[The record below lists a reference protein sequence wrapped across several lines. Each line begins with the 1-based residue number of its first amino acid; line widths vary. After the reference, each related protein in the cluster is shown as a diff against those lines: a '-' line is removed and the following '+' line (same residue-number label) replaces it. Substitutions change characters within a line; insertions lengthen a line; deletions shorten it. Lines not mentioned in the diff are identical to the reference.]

1 MYTLIHGNYY
11 VVGMSPDADSIKF
24 RANNPDHWQLIDHDN
39 ERAFKKALNKEDG
52 VVTIR
57 LQGIDALE
65 THYTPPTIPTPKDV
79 REKARNVRRPSKG
92 NHRQPHHL
100 GETATNTFL
109 RNIGYSDIE
118 WKSWG
123 RNTWIDCATLK
134 KPDGSTIHCTDKYGD
149 ALPGYV
155 ITRDIERNGRPIG
168 WVFIGTPPAADG
180 TQLTPQEMGEL
191 MADSENFQLV
201 QQGVVY
207 PFFYMT
213 LPAAMRKPIYEAAQQ
228 AQQTGKKN
236 GTGCV
241 WPHDNTING
250 VDLPDLTTLHE
261 EHAIYPYLF
270 RRIVRQ
276 WYGKTL
282 LNFWESLR
290 RGDTLPDFED
300 RSLDMTGFFDDAN
313 PWLFVISEQDF
324 VRLSDVLEVEK
335 NRLKLR
341 VYPYDLIFLS

>member
-1 MYTLIHGNYY
+1 MYTLIYGNYY

-24 RANNPDHWQLIDHDN
+24 KANNPEHWNLIATDN
-39 ERAFKKALNKEDG
+39 KKAFAKAINKEDG

-65 THYTPPTIPTPKDV
+65 THYTPPTIPTPKDI
-79 REKARNVRRPSKG
+79 REKARNTKRPAKG

-100 GETATNTFL
+100 GEAATNTFL
-109 RNIGYSDIE
+109 RNIGYTDIE

-123 RNTWIDCATLK
+123 RNTWIDRATLNTTTG
-134 KPDGSTIHCTDKYGD
+134 PVSITDKYGD
-149 ALPGYV
+149 ALPGYI

-168 WVFIGTPPAADG
+168 WVYTGTPPANDG
-180 TQLTPQEMGEL
+180 AQLTPQEVGEL
-191 MADSENFQLV
+191 MPQSENYRLV
-201 QQGVVY
+201 KQGVVY

-213 LPAAMRKPIYEAAQQ
+213 LPAAMRKPIYEAAEQ
-228 AQQTGKKN
+228 AQVAG
-236 GTGCV
+236 GEAGCV

-250 VDLPDLTTLHE
+250 VDLPDLPALHD

-282 LNFWESLR
+282 MQFWEALR
-290 RGDTLPDFED
+290 RGDDMPSFDD
-300 RSLDMTGFFDDAN
+300 RSLDLDGFFDETN